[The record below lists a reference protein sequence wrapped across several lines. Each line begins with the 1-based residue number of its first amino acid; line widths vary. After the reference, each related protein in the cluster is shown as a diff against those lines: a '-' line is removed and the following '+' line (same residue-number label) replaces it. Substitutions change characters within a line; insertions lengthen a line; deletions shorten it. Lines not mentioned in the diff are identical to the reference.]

1 MTRTAIS
8 PLLAIR
14 IFFSTGDNLSL
25 MDHLNANQSSQWH
38 IQTVS
43 ETGSTNTDL
52 MEKGFAGALDR
63 SVLRA
68 DFQSAGRGRLDR
80 TWEAP
85 VGVNLLVSLLFRQVP
100 ERVHLLTQVVA
111 LAATQV
117 AREEC
122 GVPSILKWPNDIL
135 VGTEKLAGIL
145 AQAAPVDATGQIPFV
160 VVGIGCNLGWAPPG
174 ATSLAQCGWTRQV
187 TPDEFLGAMLPI
199 IDSLLALD
207 ETSLHQT
214 YVSQL
219 ATIGSEVR
227 AEMPD
232 GTNIVGRA
240 VTVEPDGQ
248 LVIIDDC
255 AITHRVNTADVV
267 HLRRASE

>member
-1 MTRTAIS
+1 
-8 PLLAIR
+8 LAIR

-52 MEKGFAGALDR
+52 MAHGLAGGPDR

-85 VGVNLLVSLLFRQVP
+85 VGANLLVSLLFRQVP
-100 ERVHLLTQVVA
+100 EQVHVLTQVVA
-111 LAATQV
+111 LAATQA
-117 AREEC
+117 ARDLC
-122 GVPSILKWPNDIL
+122 GVSAVLKWPNDIL
-135 VGTEKLAGIL
+135 VGSEKLAGIL
-145 AQAAPVDATGQIPFV
+145 AQAAPVDAAGQIPFV

-174 ATSLAQCGWTRQV
+174 ATSLAKCGWTTEA
-187 TPDEFLGAMLPI
+187 TPDEFLLAMLPI
-199 IDSLLALD
+199 IDALLALD
-207 ETSLHQT
+207 DAALHET
-214 YVSQL
+214 YVGQL

-232 GTNIVGRA
+232 GSHIIGRA
-240 VTVEPDGQ
+240 LTVEPDGQ
-248 LVIIDDC
+248 LVILDDC
-255 AITHRVNTADVV
+255 AVSHRVNTADVV
-267 HLRRASE
+267 HLRPASE